1 MEKSETVFVGVDL
14 GTSRASITT
23 STGFRN
29 TVWSYVGYAQDH
41 VSQKHLGGREMV
53 FGEEAVENRMSVNL
67 MRPLENGVIKN
78 DEESRKAVHDLLQ
91 HLMAQAEIPSGSTI
105 YGVIGAPAEASV
117 ESKTAILKAG
127 SDFMDSIVVCSEP
140 FAVAYGLDFL
150 SDTLIVDIGAG
161 TVDLCRVHG
170 TMPKPE
176 DQATHHY
183 AGDAIDEAFSNLIKE
198 KYPEAQHSINM
209 LRDIKE
215 GHASVSKNSDPVMV
229 TLPVKGKPQEFDVTD
244 ELYPACYAIVP
255 PTVEA
260 LQNLIATFDPEFQ
273 AKMRNH
279 ILIGGGGSQI
289 QGLARAMEDA
299 LGEYG
304 GGHVRAVE
312 EPQYAGTNGAL
323 KIALDMPE
331 EYWREFIVAENTSS

>member
-1 MEKSETVFVGVDL
+1 MAKSEMVFVGIDL
-14 GTSRASITT
+14 GTSRTSIST

-41 VSQKHLGGREMV
+41 VSRKFLGGREMV
-53 FGEEAVENRMSVNL
+53 FGEEAVEKRMSVNL
-67 MRPLENGVIKN
+67 MRPLEKGVIKDD
-78 DEESRKAVHDLLQ
+78 DEARKAVHDLLE
-91 HLMAQAEIPSGSTI
+91 HVMSQAEIPSGSTI
-105 YGVIGAPAEASV
+105 YGIIGAPAEASV
-117 ESKTAILKAG
+117 ESKSAILKAA
-127 SDFMDSIVVCSEP
+127 SAFMDSVVVCSEP

-150 SDTLIVDIGAG
+150 SDTLIIDIGAG

-170 TMPKPE
+170 TMPKAE

-183 AGDAIDEAFSNLIKE
+183 AGDAIDEAFSKMVKE
-198 KYPEAQHSINM
+198 MHPEAQHSLNM

-215 GHASVSKNSDPVMV
+215 GHASVSKNSDPVKAV
-229 TLPVKGKPQEFDVTD
+229 LPVNGKPQEFDVT
-244 ELYPACYAIVP
+244 EALYNACYSIVP

-260 LQNLIATFDPEFQ
+260 LQKLIATFDPEFQ

-279 ILIGGGGSQI
+279 VLIGGGGSQI

-299 LGEYG
+299 LEEYG

-312 EPQYAGTNGAL
+312 EPQYAGCNGAL

-331 EYWREFIVAENTSS
+331 EYWREFIVAENSAS